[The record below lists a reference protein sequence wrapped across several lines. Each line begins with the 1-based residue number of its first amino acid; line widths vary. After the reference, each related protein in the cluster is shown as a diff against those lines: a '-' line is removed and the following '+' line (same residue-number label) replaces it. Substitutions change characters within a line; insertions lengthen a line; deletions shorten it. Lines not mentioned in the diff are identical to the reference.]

1 MTLALK
7 RLTSHLGPT
16 LAVAAGLTAAVAL
29 VVCIP
34 LYANAV
40 GYRLLVEQL
49 AADATRPPFAFLFR
63 YVGAW
68 HGALEWDD
76 IAPADAYLT
85 DVAAEEL
92 ALPMGKVVR
101 HVRTDKWQLYPTR
114 RGEAGTGDPGGP
126 EAGQP
131 GGYDAG
137 QTPLAWLALGF
148 LDDVADHVRIVEG
161 GALPT
166 AVAET
171 GAAVPVLVARALADE
186 LGLQPGET
194 YLLAAPS
201 QPQTPIQVT
210 LTGIWEPADLDPAY
224 WLYLPQ
230 NFTDV
235 LLTTEAAFHAQ
246 VAPRVRGEVG
256 LAAWYL
262 VADDRAV
269 NAGASRTLQ
278 ARIAAVRAR
287 LDGLLPNLALDH
299 SPEAAL
305 QAYRAQTSR
314 LTLLLFAFGTPILSL
329 VLTFVGLVAGM
340 AVQRQQEEI
349 VVLRSRGG
357 TRRDVVGLYGV
368 QWGLLGLI
376 ALLAGGPL
384 GWAAA
389 AAMVRTRSFLQFAP
403 HAAAHVLLDARSWA
417 AGLGAVGLALLT
429 AVLPARR
436 AARHTVVTHS
446 QRARD
451 HRPWWQ
457 RYGLDL
463 LLLLPAL
470 YGYVLLRGP
479 AQLLAQL
486 RRWLPDLLARRLPAH
501 LPMTR
506 FTQGDLYSNPLLF
519 LVPALFIAA
528 WALILLRL
536 FPLVMAGLARASR
549 RLRSPVPLLVCH
561 ELSEQVQRVAG
572 PLLLLTAT
580 TALATFSAS
589 LALTLDTHLIV
600 RTYYQVGA
608 DVRLV
613 EQGESMPTA
622 AGAQPAGGA
631 LGPGG
636 SGSEDVE
643 WIFLPIAE
651 HRELPGVRGATR
663 VANYGATAALGGK
676 TEVGRYLGIDRLDL
690 PGVAY
695 FQDDFA
701 PQSLGALLNALA
713 AERRGVLV
721 ERRFLARHGLGPG
734 DPLRLTIDV
743 LGERVELTM
752 VVVGALDYF
761 PTLYPENGPFFV
773 GNLTTLFTHLGGLYP
788 YDVWLA
794 TEPGSTEAIVRALNA
809 RGVPVIS
816 TWDARA
822 RILAEQQRP
831 QRQGLFGLLTLGFLA
846 AGLLTVAGL
855 ALHALLAFRERTVEL
870 GVLRAI
876 GFSVDQMR
884 RYLAGTQLTLL
895 VLGLAA
901 GTALGIATGR
911 LFIPFLQVDAGLH
924 PNTPPF
930 VPQTAWSEIA
940 LVYALFAAAAA
951 LTIGVTLLL
960 LRRMR
965 LYEAIKMGE
974 TV

>member
-1 MTLALK
+1 VTLALK

-16 LAVAAGLTAAVAL
+16 LAVAAGLTVAVAL

-34 LYANAV
+34 LYANAM

-49 AADATRPPFAFLFR
+49 AANATRPPFAFLFR

-68 HGALEWDD
+68 HGALAWDD

-85 DVAAEEL
+85 DRAAQEL
-92 ALPMGKVVR
+92 ALPMAGIVR
-101 HVRTDKWQLYPTR
+101 HVRTDKWQLH
-114 RGEAGTGDPGGP
+114 PG
-126 EAGQP
+126 AS

-137 QTPLAWLALGF
+137 QAPLAWLALGF
-148 LDDVADHVRIVEG
+148 LDDVADHIRIVEG
-161 GALPT
+161 GPLPT
-166 AVAET
+166 AAASAS
-171 GAAVPVLVARALADE
+171 AAVPVLVARPLADE
-186 LGLQPGET
+186 LGLQAGET
-194 YLLAAPS
+194 YLLAAPA
-201 QPQTPIQVT
+201 QPQTPIEVT
-210 LTGIWEPADLDPAY
+210 LVGVWEPAHLDPAY

-235 LLTTEAAFHAQ
+235 LLTSEAAFHAQ
-246 VAPRVRGEVG
+246 VTPRVRGAVG

-269 NAGASRTLQ
+269 NAGSARALEP
-278 ARIAAVRAR
+278 RIAAVRAR

-299 SPEAAL
+299 SPEPAL
-305 QAYRAQTSR
+305 QAYRQQTAR

-329 VLTFVGLVAGM
+329 VLAFVGLVAGM

-357 TRRDVVGLYGV
+357 TRRDVVGLYAA
-368 QWGLLGLI
+368 QWGLLGLV

-389 AAMVRTRSFLQFAP
+389 TAMARTRSFLQFSP
-403 HAAAHVLLDARSWA
+403 EAAARVLLDARSWA
-417 AGLGAVGLALLT
+417 AGLGAVALALLA

-436 AARHTVVTHS
+436 AARHTVVTHG

-451 HRPWWQ
+451 RRPWWQ

-486 RRWLPDLLARRLPAH
+486 RRALPELVARRLPAH
-501 LPMTR
+501 LPLTR
-506 FTQGDLYSNPLLF
+506 LTQGDLYGNPLLF
-519 LVPALFIAA
+519 LVPALFITA
-528 WALILLRL
+528 WALILLRI
-536 FPLVMAGLARASR
+536 FPLVMAVLARASR

-589 LALTLDTHLIV
+589 LALTLDTHLIA
-600 RTYYQVGA
+600 RTSYQVGA
-608 DVRLV
+608 DLRLV
-613 EQGESMPTA
+613 EQGERVQ
-622 AGAQPAGGA
+622 QP
-631 LGPGG
+631 G
-636 SGSEDVE
+636 SSSASFSPQGSDDADWV
-643 WIFLPIAE
+643 FLPIAE

-663 VANYGATAALGGK
+663 VANYGATASLGGR
-676 TEVGRYLGIDRLDL
+676 TEVGRFLGIDRLDL

-773 GNLTTLFTHLGGLYP
+773 GNLATLFTHLGGLYP

-794 TEPGSTEAIVRALNA
+794 TEPGSTDEIVRALNA

-816 TWDARA
+816 TWDTRA

-876 GFSVDQMR
+876 GFSVGQMR

-930 VPQTAWSEIA
+930 VPRTAWAEIA
-940 LVYALFAAAAA
+940 LVYALFAAAATV
-951 LTIGVTLLL
+951 TIGATLAL

-974 TV
+974 AA